1 VPGRDPLLNAGGF
14 FPGTL
19 LVELMAQTAGLL
31 LPGDN
36 AGAFVAGLR
45 DVAFHDAA
53 REGESLEV
61 RAVLDR
67 SMGPLFIF
75 DCRAET
81 SGRILATG
89 SITLRAF

>member
-1 VPGRDPLLNAGGF
+1 MEGPDPAVNAGGF
-14 FPGTL
+14 FPGCL

-31 LPGDN
+31 LPGEH

-45 DVAFHDAA
+45 DIAFHDAA
-53 REGESLEV
+53 REGERLQV
-61 RAVLDR
+61 RARLAR
-67 SMGPLFIF
+67 AMAPLFIF

-81 SGRILATG
+81 SGRLLASG